1 MNEDMI
7 LQETENNEVDT
18 IYVEPETS
26 TETSSG
32 NGVGK
37 KLFLLG
43 AGALVAAAVYLHK
56 TKDKRKQRKID
67 KLIKEG
73 YVVYKPEDTETPVEV
88 IETDFTEVTEE

>member
-7 LQETENNEVDT
+7 LQETENNEVST
-18 IYVEPETS
+18 TYVEPETS
-26 TETSSG
+26 TETSSDS
-32 NGVGK
+32 GVGK
-37 KLFLLG
+37 KLFLFG
-43 AGALVAAAVYLHK
+43 AGALAAAAVYLYK